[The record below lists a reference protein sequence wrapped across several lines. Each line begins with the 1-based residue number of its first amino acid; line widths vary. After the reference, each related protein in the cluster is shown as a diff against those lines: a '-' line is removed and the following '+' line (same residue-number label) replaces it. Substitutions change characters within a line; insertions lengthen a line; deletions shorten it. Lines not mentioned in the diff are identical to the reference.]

1 MESCGSLLGLVERE
15 WRQTDS
21 GDSRS
26 KSRRV
31 RPTPA
36 PGPAPWLSL
45 LATLRK
51 CLRLFDA
58 VGAGPGGGI
67 RRYDPETRGPRRAE
81 AKAPFPNAVGRK
93 PPLTQRRSGSSAP
106 FIEDD
111 LRPTDVRERPGAL
124 AGARARRSRRGPR
137 RGRPLSP
144 RRPRRPCS
152 KEPPEM
158 GRTRMGFSAG
168 AGETDCD
175 EATPS
180 SQLPTP

>member
-1 MESCGSLLGLVERE
+1 MEADGLRRLALKIPARATHTSARPRSMAEPVGSPEKVLAALRRG
-15 WRQTDS
+15 WS
-21 GDSRS
+21 GARGRHSA
-26 KSRRV
+26 V
-31 RPTPA
+31 RPEA
-36 PGPAPWLSL
+36 
-45 LATLRK
+45 
-51 CLRLFDA
+51 
-58 VGAGPGGGI
+58 
-67 RRYDPETRGPRRAE
+67 RGPRRAE
-81 AKAPFPNAVGRK
+81 AKAPFPNVVGRK

-144 RRPRRPCS
+144 RGPRRPCS

-168 AGETDCD
+168 AIPLVRRARSL
-175 EATPS
+175 ATKQPPVTTIGP
-180 SQLPTP
+180 QARQ

>member
-45 LATLRK
+45 LAALRK

-67 RRYDPETRGPRRAE
+67 RRYDPSRADHTAGGGQSTVPE
-81 AKAPFPNAVGRK
+81 
-93 PPLTQRRSGSSAP
+93 RSGAQASSDTTA
-106 FIEDD
+106 ERQ
-111 LRPTDVRERPGAL
+111 LR
-124 AGARARRSRRGPR
+124 SIH
-137 RGRPLSP
+137 
-144 RRPRRPCS
+144 
-152 KEPPEM
+152 
-158 GRTRMGFSAG
+158 
-168 AGETDCD
+168 
-175 EATPS
+175 
-180 SQLPTP
+180 